1 MEIEELRELADS
13 FFEWPTEDRTQ
24 VTLTSALL
32 FAQHVLRM
40 AQQAHWNSS
49 PTARDWEMKAQG
61 IESVI
66 HYVVSKSDQSVL
78 RHHAAEKRA
87 EAKRVENTAPQAQP
101 EAWRCFHCDEVFTDR
116 ESAQEHFGVSQYKD
130 PACQIDIAKYRD
142 MEETLRRFHNED
154 TDQLREIHALYTEK
168 TTAVRR
174 AEEQGYAKGLEDA
187 RKHPEELGLI
197 QKPAQ
202 IQTGWKPIETAP
214 KGYPILLSDGHGVH
228 VGFWD
233 VDRWIT
239 GITLNTEDGGA
250 RSMIWVRINAVC
262 WMEIPQI
269 HDEFLRQM
277 PPAPGGEG

>member
-1 MEIEELRELADS
+1 MEIEELRRLADS
-13 FFEWPTEDRTQ
+13 FFEWPTEDRTH

-40 AQQAHWNSS
+40 TQQQAEPVRWMYE
-49 PTARDWEMKAQG
+49 DG
-61 IESVI
+61 SVGDI
-66 HYVVSKSDQSVL
+66 DCGHTCIPLY
-78 RHHAAEKRA
+78 
-87 EAKRVENTAPQAQP
+87 TAPQAQP

-228 VGFWD
+228 VGFWN

-269 HDEFLRQM
+269 HDEFLRKM
-277 PPAPGGEG
+277 PPAPTNKEQGDE